1 MGFFGKF
8 LEEANKVLEEGKK
21 VVQEV
26 ATEENKEKAKEFF
39 NTLGEKLGDVAGDL
53 KQKMDDLGVDL
64 KDFKKEEETHYEE
77 DYFDEELPE
86 DNIDARVKILDVLK
100 NDFPQY
106 EVREDVSP
114 TTIGGTGRFM
124 NYSIAV
130 YDQGAMKLAIM
141 LIGKTTTSHREYRW
155 SREEAEKNGI
165 IFLNFVRH
173 YPNRVEYIRERLH
186 KYL

>member
-26 ATEENKEKAKEFF
+26 ATEENKEKARDFF
-39 NTLGEKLGDVAGDL
+39 NTLGEKLGDVAEDV
-53 KQKMDDLGVDL
+53 KQKMDDLGIDL
-64 KDFKKEEETHYEE
+64 NELKKEEETHYEE
-77 DYFDEELPE
+77 DYFEEQPE
-86 DNIDARVKILDVLK
+86 DNVDARTKILDVLK
-100 NDFPQY
+100 NEFPQY

-124 NYSIAV
+124 NYSIGV
-130 YDQGAMKLAIM
+130 YDNGVPKMFIM

-165 IFLNFVRH
+165 TFLNFIKH
-173 YPNRVEYIRERLH
+173 YPNRTGYISERLH